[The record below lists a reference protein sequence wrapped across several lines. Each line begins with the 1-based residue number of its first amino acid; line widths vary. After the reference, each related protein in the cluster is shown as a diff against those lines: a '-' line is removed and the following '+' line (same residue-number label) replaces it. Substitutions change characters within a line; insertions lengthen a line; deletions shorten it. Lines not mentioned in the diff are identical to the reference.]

1 VRSLF
6 GIEISAAVQYLIAFI
21 IIFVL
26 LALFAVIL
34 RRVTAPRGS
43 TANQA
48 GSRSRQPRL
57 GVIDSFD
64 IDSRRQLVLVRRDN
78 VEHLIMIGGPND
90 VVIESSIVRNAQRSA
105 SPPSPPVSVG
115 DALAQISASPALAVA
130 DPVPPLRPSA
140 VEAQQDPR
148 PEARLE
154 IRPEVRPEAK
164 QGGRAPEGRMPE
176 RVVTAPSPAAADR
189 PSAPTETAPLG
200 RDTARLSARDLGRE
214 RPSTTNGIQPPARPR
229 PPLPSAARAAE
240 QPGEAKPTAAPPADA
255 NAPEDELAAMTR
267 HLGEVLQR
275 PFASARPAESAP
287 ATTAERP
294 APPAIPLAT
303 ARPRQSAPFPLQERA
318 SAPEKP
324 AISAQESPV
333 VAVDP
338 PRPPAG
344 QRLQNDEKAQE
355 PSSAP
360 ASEPPTKAAV
370 DPFSVDDIE
379 AEFARLLGRIPP
391 R

>member
-64 IDSRRQLVLVRRDN
+64 IDSKRQLVLVRRDN

-105 SPPSPPVSVG
+105 PPPSPPVSVG

-148 PEARLE
+148 PEARPE
-154 IRPEVRPEAK
+154 IRPEAK
-164 QGGRAPEGRMPE
+164 QGGRAQESRIPE
-176 RVVTAPSPAAADR
+176 RVGLASPPFAADR
-189 PSAPTETAPLG
+189 PPNPTETAPLG
-200 RDTARLSARDLGRE
+200 RDTARLSARDLGRDLGRE

-240 QPGEAKPTAAPPADA
+240 QPGEAKPSAAPPADA

-333 VAVDP
+333 VAVEP

-360 ASEPPTKAAV
+360 ASEPPAKAAV